1 LGFFVFKLTWSS
13 IFKLDFIDL
22 NCYYLIIMTGRLY
35 IVATPIGNLADITLR
50 ALETLKRVDFIAC
63 EDTRVSRKLLSHH
76 QINAR
81 LVSYHQHSGGAKVD
95 FIIGELA
102 KGKQVAVITD
112 AGTPGIA
119 DPGNQLVA
127 LAVEKLG
134 TGLEVIPIPGP
145 AALTCALSIA
155 GLPSDRFCFFG
166 FLPHK
171 KGKQTVV
178 KKMIDSVETVVFY
191 ESTHRI
197 VKTLKVFAEM
207 MPPGSEARKIVVGRE
222 LTKKF
227 ETIYRG
233 NIGEIIAQLDQT
245 SAKGELVVIMEGQ
258 KK

>member
-1 LGFFVFKLTWSS
+1 
-13 IFKLDFIDL
+13 
-22 NCYYLIIMTGRLY
+22 MTGRLY

-81 LVSYHQHSGGAKVD
+81 LVSYHQHSNKKKEE
-95 FIIGELA
+95 FIIQRLA
-102 KGKQVAVITD
+102 EGDQVVVITD

-127 LAVEKLG
+127 RAVERLG
-134 TGLEVIPIPGP
+134 ADLAVIPIPGP
-145 AALTCALSIA
+145 AALTTALSVA
-155 GLPSDRFCFFG
+155 GLPTDRFYFLG

-171 KGKQTVV
+171 KGKQT
-178 KKMIDSVETVVFY
+178 MIKRIIASQETVVFY

-197 VKTLKVFAEM
+197 LKTLEM
-207 MPPGSEARKIVVGRE
+207 FVELMPPGAEARKIVVGRE
-222 LTKKF
+222 LTKQF

-233 NIGEIIAQLDQT
+233 RVAEVIAQLRQ
-245 SAKGELVVIMEGQ
+245 SGAKGELVVIMEGQ